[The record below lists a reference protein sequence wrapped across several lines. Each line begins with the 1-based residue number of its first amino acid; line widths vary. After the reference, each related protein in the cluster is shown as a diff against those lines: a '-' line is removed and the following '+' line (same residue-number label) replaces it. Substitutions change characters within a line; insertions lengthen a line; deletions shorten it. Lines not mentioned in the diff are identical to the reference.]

1 MTLGGQWIAKY
12 EGTGKGTLVV
22 DIDEIDNHFEILA
35 CAWNDALHMPSTSG
49 FIFNN
54 DTRTGAEVSKRNAV
68 SFGRIGQ
75 TSRCRHIGTARNLIS
90 SFRGS

>member
-35 CAWNDALHMPSTSG
+35 CAWDDASHMPSHVG
-49 FIFNN
+49 FHFQQRHENG
-54 DTRTGAEVSKRNAV
+54 RR
-68 SFGRIGQ
+68 SFE
-75 TSRCRHIGTARNLIS
+75 T
-90 SFRGS
+90 